1 MFSPSQFI
9 DCKGKKV
16 KPAAVKSNFWCRPL
30 LWFCISM
37 TMISPDTGEHCQL
50 DSCNSSLAQL
60 EIKLELF
67 DKQGKDLKFVQLT
80 TEHKVFKSSNRSN
93 GIKQTL
99 FNPSS
104 SFQLWG
110 NLFQTVWICQ
120 TQINLYCNFDK
131 DGGIQIWN
139 SKLNFTLFIF
149 KTLCVV

>member
-1 MFSPSQFI
+1 MPYLCFSLLSKL
-9 DCKGKKV
+9 DSRSCRVGG
-16 KPAAVKSNFWCRPL
+16 AANGNLENVIFTVVLYFYDYGFP
-30 LWFCISM
+30 
-37 TMISPDTGEHCQL
+37 PDTGEHCQL

-110 NLFQTVWICQ
+110 NIFQTV
-120 TQINLYCNFDK
+120 
-131 DGGIQIWN
+131 
-139 SKLNFTLFIF
+139 
-149 KTLCVV
+149 